1 MSDMNQ
7 NNGLAIRAAKSSW
20 SKAYMRFLMSKDES
34 VVLKIAPLA
43 LAGVLPFDI
52 LSNLI
57 PLVGELDDLGYI
69 IMLTFVVF
77 KTLKQVNKY
86 R

>member
-1 MSDMNQ
+1 MSDMTH
-7 NNGLAIRAAKSSW
+7 NNGVVLRAVKISW
-20 SKAYMRFLMSKDES
+20 PKAYLRFLLSKDES

-43 LAGVLPFDI
+43 LAGILPLDI
-52 LSNLI
+52 LSNII
-57 PLVGELDDLGYI
+57 PFVGELDDLGYI
-69 IMLTFVVF
+69 ILLVVVAF

>member
-1 MSDMNQ
+1 MNQ
-7 NNGLAIRAAKSSW
+7 TNGLAIRAAKSSW
-20 SKAYMRFLMSKDES
+20 SKAYFRFLRSKDES

-43 LAGVLPFDI
+43 LAGILPLDI
-52 LSNLI
+52 LSNII
-57 PLVGELDDLGYI
+57 PVVGELDDLGYI
-69 IMLTFVVF
+69 ILLVAVVF